1 MLLQFRVSI
10 TSGFLIFNIV
20 VCHHLYLKNQNITCI
35 PLIYPCKLP
44 RIILVKHSYKNA
56 ERLFKEAMKS
66 IQGDVRNV
74 ILPSK
79 WEALLNNLGHT
90 CRKMKKYDE
99 ALQYHQQAL
108 VLDPLNP
115 STYSSIGF
123 IHALMGNIQEAVD
136 AFHRA
141 LGLRRD
147 DTFTATM
154 LGYVMEQLIDE
165 APPYPGTWYNSI
177 FTSYS

>member
-1 MLLQFRVSI
+1 M
-10 TSGFLIFNIV
+10 
-20 VCHHLYLKNQNITCI
+20 K
-35 PLIYPCKLP
+35 
-44 RIILVKHSYKNA
+44 IILVKYSYKNA

-66 IQGDVRNV
+66 IQGDLRNV

-99 ALQYHQQAL
+99 ALEYHQQAL

-123 IHALMGNIQEAVD
+123 IHALMGNISEAVD

-165 APPYPGTWYNSI
+165 APPYSGTYTTESI
-177 FTSYS
+177 LRKGSR

>member
-1 MLLQFRVSI
+1 
-10 TSGFLIFNIV
+10 
-20 VCHHLYLKNQNITCI
+20 
-35 PLIYPCKLP
+35 
-44 RIILVKHSYKNA
+44 
-56 ERLFKEAMKS
+56 MKS

-90 CRKMKKYDE
+90 CRKMKKYVE
-99 ALQYHQQAL
+99 ALEYHQQAL

-165 APPYPGTWYNSI
+165 APPYPGM
-177 FTSYS
+177 

>member
-1 MLLQFRVSI
+1 
-10 TSGFLIFNIV
+10 
-20 VCHHLYLKNQNITCI
+20 
-35 PLIYPCKLP
+35 
-44 RIILVKHSYKNA
+44 
-56 ERLFKEAMKS
+56 MKS
-66 IQGDVRNV
+66 IQGDLRNV

-99 ALQYHQQAL
+99 ALEYHQQAL

-165 APPYPGTWYNSI
+165 APPYPGIYTIKLYYRK
-177 FTSYS
+177 T

>member
-1 MLLQFRVSI
+1 MFGIQFSSASFQIQRLQII
-10 TSGFLIFNIV
+10 T
-20 VCHHLYLKNQNITCI
+20 
-35 PLIYPCKLP
+35 
-44 RIILVKHSYKNA
+44 RIIPVKYSYKNA

-66 IQGDVRNV
+66 IQGDLRNV

-99 ALQYHQQAL
+99 ALEYHQQAL

-165 APPYPGTWYNSI
+165 APPYPGTYIIQLNR
-177 FTSYS
+177 YYRKDNVKREKNY

>member
-1 MLLQFRVSI
+1 MFFQLRVSVLVLAVMNL
-10 TSGFLIFNIV
+10 FRKQIF
-20 VCHHLYLKNQNITCI
+20 CLFYFHTC
-35 PLIYPCKLP
+35 KSSKT
-44 RIILVKHSYKNA
+44 ILVKHSYKNA

-66 IQGDVRNV
+66 IQGDLKNM

-79 WEALLNNLGHT
+79 WESLLNNLGHT

-99 ALQYHQQAL
+99 ALEYHQQAL

-115 STYSSIGF
+115 STYSSIGL

-165 APPYPGTWYNSI
+165 APPYPGMHSI
-177 FTSYS
+177 ESQYSLH